1 MGIKKAM
8 KGLMGGSKLFVGGSM
23 LNSLVDPGRMF
34 INTKE
39 EEAAENAAENAAKQ
53 AAAERAQF
61 EMQQRQLQQA
71 NELESSKVLD
81 SVVKVE
87 TGAGTDVLE
96 DGTAMGVKKKKKSST
111 SSSLGV
117 V

>member
-1 MGIKKAM
+1 MGSVKKLA
-8 KGLMGGSKLFVGGSM
+8 KQVTGGTVMNALF
-23 LNSLVDPGRMF
+23 DPGRLF
-34 INTKE
+34 LNTKE
-39 EEAAENAAENAAKQ
+39 EEAAKNAAKQ

-61 EMQQRQLQQA
+61 EMQQRQLEQA
-71 NELESSKVLD
+71 NALESSKVLD
-81 SVVKVE
+81 NVVRVE

-96 DGTAMGVKKKKKSST
+96 DGTAMGVKKKKSST

>member
-1 MGIKKAM
+1 MGSIKKAA
-8 KGLMGGSKLFVGGSM
+8 KGLMGGSKYWVGGSFANA
-23 LNSLVDPGRMF
+23 LFDPGRLV

-39 EEAAENAAENAAKQ
+39 EEAAENAAKQ

-96 DGTAMGVKKKKKSST
+96 DGTATGVKKKKQSST

>member
-1 MGIKKAM
+1 MGSVKKLTS
-8 KGLMGGSKLFVGGSM
+8 GLMGGSKLFVGGSM
-23 LNSLVDPGRMF
+23 LNSIVDPGRMF

-39 EEAAENAAENAAKQ
+39 QEAAEIAAQQ
-53 AAAERAQF
+53 AAAERAQY
-61 EMQQRQLQQA
+61 EMQQRQLEQA
-71 NELESSKVLD
+71 NALESSKVLD
-81 SVVKVE
+81 NVVRVE

-96 DGTAMGVKKKKKSST
+96 DGTAMGVKKKKSST

>member
-1 MGIKKAM
+1 MGSVKKLV
-8 KGLMGGSKLFVGGSM
+8 KQVTGGTVMNALF
-23 LNSLVDPGRMF
+23 DPGRLF
-34 INTKE
+34 LNTKE
-39 EEAAENAAENAAKQ
+39 EEAAKNAAKQ

-81 SVVKVE
+81 GVVKVE
-87 TGAGTDVLE
+87 TGAGTDVFE
-96 DGTAMGVKKKKKSST
+96 DGTATGVKKKKQSST

>member
-1 MGIKKAM
+1 MGIKKAT
-8 KGLMGGSKLFVGGSM
+8 KGLMGGSKLWVGGSFANA
-23 LNSLVDPGRMF
+23 LFDPGRHV

-39 EEAAENAAENAAKQ
+39 EEAARNAAKQ
-53 AAAERAQF
+53 AAAERDQF

-71 NELESSKVLD
+71 NALESSKVLD
-81 SVVKVE
+81 NVVKIE

-96 DGTAMGVKKKKKSST
+96 DGASVGVKKKKQSST

>member
-1 MGIKKAM
+1 MGIKKAT
-8 KGLMGGSKLFVGGSM
+8 KGLMGGSKLWVGGSVANA
-23 LNSLVDPGRMF
+23 LLDPGRMV

-39 EEAAENAAENAAKQ
+39 QEAAEIAAKQ
-53 AAAERAQF
+53 AAAERAQY

-71 NELESSKVLD
+71 NALESSKVLD
-81 SVVKVE
+81 NVVKVE
-87 TGAGTDVLE
+87 TGAGTDVFE
-96 DGTAMGVKKKKKSST
+96 DGTATGVKKKKSST

>member
-1 MGIKKAM
+1 MGLKKVV
-8 KGLMGGSKLFVGGSM
+8 KQVTGGTLMNALF
-23 LNSLVDPGRMF
+23 DPGRMF

-39 EEAAENAAENAAKQ
+39 EEAAKNAAKQ

-87 TGAGTDVLE
+87 TGAGTDVIE
-96 DGTAMGVKKKKKSST
+96 DGTAMGVKKKKQSST

>member
-1 MGIKKAM
+1 MGFKKAM

-39 EEAAENAAENAAKQ
+39 EEAAENAAKQ
-53 AAAERAQF
+53 AAAERAQY
-61 EMQQRQLQQA
+61 EMQQRQLEQA
-71 NELESSKVLD
+71 NALESSKVLD
-81 SVVKVE
+81 NVAKVE
-87 TGAGTDVLE
+87 TGAGTDVIE
-96 DGTAMGVKKKKKSST
+96 DGTSVSVKKKKSST